1 MNWFSSRSLRTKMIF
16 PVVSMVIL
24 FSAITLYNSQ
34 LFSQQSQATIKLNQS
49 IQPVMDSLE
58 DGYRDLYQVIA
69 AAQGLM
75 LAAGDKS
82 EIEHHTSEF
91 KDNAYR
97 AVPRL
102 ESIARLIELG
112 ILPSS
117 SKPLLKDLLMAT
129 EQWVKSYEQM
139 FESPLQANRIY
150 ASNKAQLSQ
159 EFKTIR
165 KNLKLLSKEIEN
177 QQVALRAEISKS
189 VSRSKVALEA
199 GSVIAIS
206 IGVVLTWL
214 LSGWVVAPIHRLSK
228 TMSEIASGD
237 GDLTQR
243 VSIESDDE
251 VGELGR
257 NFNAFADTVQATVR
271 DVVDCSVGIRN
282 EMEQF
287 GILSEKVATGVG
299 SQQQESEMVATA
311 INEMRVTSTNVSDN
325 AQQAAKAS
333 ENGSVEV
340 VAAGNILDQTVLSIH
355 GLANEISTANQV
367 INKLDDDVANIAS
380 ILDVIRGI
388 AEQTNLLAL
397 NAAIEAARA
406 GEQGR
411 GFAVVADEVRAL
423 ASKTQVSTG
432 EIQAMIEKL
441 QSGAKQAVSVME
453 TSQNGSKTTV
463 EQAQSAAVS
472 LAEIHRSIQVINE
485 MNAHIATAAN
495 QQTSVSEEVNQNI
508 QRIAENSLSMV
519 GVVELA
525 DVASGNLAQQCERL
539 DALVR
544 RFKI

>member
-1 MNWFSSRSLRTKMIF
+1 MNWFSSRSLRSKMIS
-16 PVVSMVIL
+16 PVASMVIL

-34 LFSQQSQATIKLNQS
+34 LFSQQTQATEKLNQS

-75 LAAGDKS
+75 LANGEEV
-82 EIEHHTSEF
+82 EIEHHTAEF

-102 ESIARLIELG
+102 ESIGRLIDLG
-112 ILPSS
+112 ILSNS
-117 SKPLLKDLLMAT
+117 SKPMLKDLLAAT
-129 EQWVKSYEQM
+129 EQWVKSYELM
-139 FESPLQANRIY
+139 FQSPLQANSIY
-150 ASNKAQLSQ
+150 ATNKNQLNQ

-165 KNLKLLSKEIEN
+165 KNLKSLSNEIEN
-177 QQVALRAEISKS
+177 QQITLREQISES
-189 VSRSKVALEA
+189 VSRSKMALEV
-199 GSVIAIS
+199 GSIIAIL
-206 IGVVLTWL
+206 IGIALTWL
-214 LSGWVVAPIHRLSK
+214 LSGWIVAPIHRLNK

-243 VSIESDDE
+243 VSVESGDE

-257 NFNAFADTVQATVR
+257 NFNAFADTVQVTVA
-271 DVVDCSVGIRN
+271 DVVDCSIQIRN

-287 GILSEKVATGVG
+287 AILSEKVATGVS

-325 AQQAAKAS
+325 ALQAAEAS

-340 VAAGNILDQTVLSIH
+340 VAAGSILNQTVQSIH
-355 GLANEISTANQV
+355 GLADEISTANQV

-432 EIQAMIEKL
+432 EIQTMIEKL

-453 TSQNGSKTTV
+453 SSKKGGESTV
-463 EQAQSAAVS
+463 EQAQSAVTS
-472 LAEIHRSIQVINE
+472 LAEINRSIQVINE
-485 MNAHIATAAN
+485 MNAHIATAAS

-508 QRIAENSLSMV
+508 QRIAENSQSMV
-519 GVVELA
+519 EVVERA
-525 DVASGNLAQQCERL
+525 DEASGNLAQQCERL
-539 DALVR
+539 DTLVS

>member
-112 ILPSS
+112 ILPNS

-325 AQQAAKAS
+325 AQKAAKAS

-340 VAAGNILDQTVLSIH
+340 VAAGNILDQTVQSIH